1 MRMNRVLVITYYWPP
16 AGGSG
21 VQRWL
26 KFAKYLPQYGWEPVI
41 YTPLNPEA
49 NSTDS
54 SLAKDIAPSL
64 EVVKR
69 NITEP
74 YAIYKFLSGKKKNE
88 KIAANIIGEQKSGGL
103 SMFIR
108 GNLFIPDPR
117 CWWIRPSIRFLK
129 KYLKEH
135 PVDAIVSTG
144 PPHSMHLIAR
154 GLHKALNIPWIAD
167 FRDPWTKMFYFK
179 HLNLTKC
186 SVRKHERLEHSV
198 IDEADCVVVVSPQMQ
213 EDFSAMTQTPVSL
226 ITNGFD
232 PDDFSGNNSSQEFLF
247 KNSNYTD
254 EAAQHF
260 TIVHTGLLPEAAN
273 PDLFWEV
280 LGEKCAEDAMF
291 KRALLIV
298 VMGQTDTAVGKEIGN
313 AALSDNFK
321 DLGYAPHS
329 EAVAWQKKADILLL
343 PLRKEKEAK
352 AILTGKFFEYLAS
365 GSQIMAFGPTDSN
378 LGDAIRETESGT
390 ICEYTDKQGIRA
402 ALDAAYKKACDERD
416 AARKGT
422 AKKKSISP
430 AAMKYSRSALAERYS
445 QLLDTLHSR

>member
-1 MRMNRVLVITYYWPP
+1 MRMNRLLVITYYWPP

-41 YTPLNPEA
+41 YTPLNPET
-49 NSTDS
+49 NSSDS

-64 EVVKR
+64 EVIKR
-69 NITEP
+69 KITEP

-117 CWWIRPSIRFLK
+117 CWWIRPSVRFLK
-129 KYLKEH
+129 RYLKEH

-154 GLHKALNIPWIAD
+154 GLHKDLNIPWIAD

-179 HLNLTKC
+179 HMRLTKF
-186 SVRKHERLEHSV
+186 SVRKHEKLERSV
-198 IDEADCVVVVSPQMQ
+198 LDGADGVVVVSPQMQ
-213 EDFSAMTQTPVSL
+213 EDFSAMTHTPVSL
-226 ITNGFD
+226 LTNGFD
-232 PDDFSGNNSSQEFLF
+232 PDDFSAKCSEN
-247 KNSNYTD
+247 
-254 EAAQHF
+254 AASHF

-280 LGEKCAEDAMF
+280 LGEKCAEDAEF
-291 KRALLIV
+291 KKELLIV
-298 VMGQTDTAVGKEIGN
+298 VMGQTDTAVGKEIEN
-313 AALSDNFK
+313 AALSGNFK

-329 EAVAWQKKADILLL
+329 EAVAWQKKADLLLL

-390 ICEYTDKQGIRA
+390 ICEYTDKQGIRI
-402 ALDAAYKKACDERD
+402 ALDAAYKKARDERD
-416 AARKGT
+416 AAVKGV
-422 AKKKSISP
+422 AKEKRISP
-430 AAMKYSRSALAERYS
+430 AAMKYSRPALAEKYA
-445 QLLDTLHSR
+445 QLLDSLRNIKN